1 MKHFSFYE
9 WIPGVDHHN
18 VFVAASVCVTIF
30 IVLLSIAARIALGSG
45 EAAIQ
50 PAGKFS
56 IKGFFEVFTEFI
68 NGLAKMV
75 LGDHSEEWVP
85 LFACIFFY
93 ILVNNLA
100 GLLPGLTASTQNIN
114 TSLAIGLFSFL
125 MYNFFGFKENG
136 FGYLKHFVGPV
147 WWLFFLMIPIEVV
160 SHLVRPLSLGL
171 RLSGNLSGDHAVLSI
186 FLELVPFGIPV
197 VFYGLG
203 LFVCMV
209 QSLVFTLLS
218 MIYLLMA
225 TAHDH

>member
-1 MKHFSFYE
+1 MKHFSFYQ
-9 WIPGVDHHN
+9 WIPGVNHEN
-18 VFVAASVCVTIF
+18 IYVVASLAVTIF
-30 IVLLSIAARIALGSG
+30 IILLSLAGRLALGNG

-68 NGLAKMV
+68 LGLVKMV

-85 LFACIFFY
+85 LFAAIFFY
-93 ILVNNLA
+93 VMMNNLS
-100 GLLPGLTASTQNIN
+100 GLVPGLTSSTQNIN
-114 TSLAIGLFSFL
+114 TTLAIGLFSFI
-125 MYNFFGFKENG
+125 MYNFFGVKEHG
-136 FGYLKHFVGPV
+136 LAYFKHFLGPV
-147 WWLFFLMIPIEVV
+147 IWLAWLMLPIELI
-160 SHLVRPLSLGL
+160 SHIVRPMSLGL

-197 VFYGLG
+197 IFYGLG
-203 LFVCMV
+203 LFVCLV

-218 MIYLLMA
+218 MIYLMMA